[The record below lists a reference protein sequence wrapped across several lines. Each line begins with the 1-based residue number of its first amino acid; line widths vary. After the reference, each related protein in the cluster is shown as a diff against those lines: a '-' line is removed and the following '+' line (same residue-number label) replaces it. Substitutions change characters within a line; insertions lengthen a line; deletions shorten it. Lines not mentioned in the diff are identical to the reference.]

1 MIKVNFLSCLFCAT
15 IALNTFAQS
24 SKVDSLKNLLPVTH
38 GDKRLDLL
46 REIAIEYWGTDLNKA
61 LQYAD
66 EAISS
71 IPQAQDSFRI
81 VRAYRIK
88 ALILVNLGFLKD
100 ALFLSKKG
108 LLIAQRNN
116 IDDEVGRI
124 WNIMGISYSVQG
136 EYGKSLDYFFKRW
149 ELNQSRDS
157 LDSHSYN
164 NIGLVYYKLRNFTK

>member
-24 SKVDSLKNLLPVTH
+24 PKVDSLKNLLPVTH

-46 REIAIEYWGTDLNKA
+46 REIAIEYWSTDLNKA

-71 IPQAQDSFRI
+71 IPQSQDSFRI

-88 ALILVNLGFLKD
+88 GQV
-100 ALFLSKKG
+100 LFQL
-108 LLIAQRNN
+108 NN
-116 IDDEVGRI
+116 
-124 WNIMGISYSVQG
+124 YSPAFVT
-136 EYGKSLDYFFKRW
+136 
-149 ELNQSRDS
+149 
-157 LDSHSYN
+157 
-164 NIGLVYYKLRNFTK
+164 LR